1 MNPGPIEEAGKA
13 AGSAIDALKS
23 TPVIL
28 ALVIFNVL
36 YMAGGFYTQVRQTE
50 IYSTAAE
57 RWKSMTE
64 MALNMC
70 ARQGFKL
77 QSEES
82 HPYELPP
89 LPRPRPPEANS
100 Q

>member
-1 MNPGPIEEAGKA
+1 VNPGPVEEAGKA
-13 AGSAIDALKS
+13 AGSAIEALKS

-50 IYSTAAE
+50 IYSAAAE
-57 RWKSMTE
+57 RWKDMTE
-64 MALNMC
+64 MALKLC
-70 ARQGFKL
+70 TRQGADYKV

-82 HPYELPP
+82 HPFP
-89 LPRPRPPEANS
+89 LPRARPPEAP
-100 Q
+100 QGE